1 MHNNHTGDFTMMFF
15 HEQIEETRRIM
26 QERQGQQGS
35 RLEIQSPERIIKSL
49 DKKLLIR
56 GLEILFVI

>member
-26 QERQGQQGS
+26 QERQGQLGLKIGNS
-35 RLEIQSPERIIKSL
+35 IAGKGNKSL